1 MDKAKAEK
9 LLKLFK
15 SKKPHLQNKAKIEKY
30 EKLLGIHTPK
40 DSGSSKKKVS
50 KKVKKTAK

>member
-40 DSGSSKKKVS
+40 DSGSSKKKVV
-50 KKVKKTAK
+50 KKVKKTS